1 MKDER
6 IYFPNLNG
14 LRFIAAFLVII
25 HHIEQIK
32 SFLKIDNYL
41 EVIPFVGIIGKLGV
55 VLFFVLSG
63 FLITYL
69 LLAEEQKYK
78 KISIKKFY
86 IRRILRIWPLYFLI
100 ILLSLLILPNIS
112 IFTLPGF
119 GKDVV
124 HQYLFFKIILYAVF
138 FPNLVFTLFG
148 MVPYAAH
155 TWSVGTEEQFYL
167 VWPIILKYFKKFRI
181 VLMFLIIFLYLI
193 IAQVISSHYTNFI
206 PNKNVI
212 VSFLVKL

>member
-148 MVPYAAH
+148 MVPYAC
-155 TWSVGTEEQFYL
+155 SYL
-167 VWPIILKYFKKFRI
+167 VCWNRRTVLFSLAYHFEILQK
-181 VLMFLIIFLYLI
+181 
-193 IAQVISSHYTNFI
+193 I
-206 PNKNVI
+206 PNCFNVSYHI
-212 VSFLVKL
+212 FIFNYCTSNIFSLYQLYS